1 MKQIWKQNINKSLDN
16 NSKYIQNVLM
26 NLKLIVNLFLSLQL
40 FIDIHLLFICTF
52 KVRKNC
58 ELTVRKL

>member
-26 NLKLIVNLFLSLQL
+26 NFEIDSSIFFLNSAFYRYSPSVYLY
-40 FIDIHLLFICTF
+40 F
-52 KVRKNC
+52 
-58 ELTVRKL
+58 